1 MKYRIVIEYDPDT
14 RHYTATVLGLP
25 GLVVNAKSERE
36 VMRLAKEGIHFY
48 LEELTAEEPRFP
60 RKSKLLPAKVVTVD
74 L

>member
-1 MKYRIVIEYDPDT
+1 
-14 RHYTATVLGLP
+14 
-25 GLVVNAKSERE
+25 
-36 VMRLAKEGIHFY
+36 MRLAKEGIHFY